1 MKNKNTQ
8 TAVGAFI
15 VVSIF
20 AFVLIASKY
29 NNLKKAYVES
39 ERKKVEY
46 CKTVKEL
53 CKDTA
58 ASNILQED
66 YYELWEENQRFSSI
80 FAEIENEP
88 GGHEILEKLWSN
100 YDNQ

>member
-8 TAVGAFI
+8 TAVAAFI
-15 VVSIF
+15 VASIF
-20 AFVLIASKY
+20 TVVLIASKY

-46 CKTVKEL
+46 CKTINEL
-53 CKDTA
+53 CRDTVA
-58 ASNILQED
+58 LNILQKD
-66 YYELWEENQRFSSI
+66 YYELWDENQRFSSI

-88 GGHEILEKLWSN
+88 GGHEILNKLWN
-100 YDNQ
+100 KNQNK